1 MRSRYGR
8 VAGPVRLG
16 TVPSLADDFSA
27 RAQKAA
33 DLGAALVAGAVVV
46 LVSGRVAGDGPEAWL
61 ESCGKT
67 QLAVCVAESLWRSR
81 RVDLLVWVAATSR
94 ASALSAFA
102 EAAAEAT
109 GADPGGDGESAAARF
124 VHWLGETRRP
134 WLVVLDDLRDPADL
148 AGLWPQGPA
157 GRVLITTANPAA
169 CTRAE
174 GALIHQVGIFSP
186 REALNY
192 LIARLAAEPDQ
203 HAEAADLA
211 RDLGYEPLAL
221 AQARAG
227 IASSALSCH
236 Q

>member
-1 MRSRYGR
+1 VGSGDGR
-8 VAGPVRLG
+8 VA
-16 TVPSLADDFSA
+16 
-27 RAQKAA
+27 
-33 DLGAALVAGAVVV
+33 
-46 LVSGRVAGDGPEAWL
+46 GPEAWL

-102 EAAAEAT
+102 EAAAKAM
-109 GADPGGDGESAAARF
+109 GADPGDDGESAAARF
-124 VHWLGETRRP
+124 VHWLGETSRP

-157 GRVLITTANPAA
+157 SRVLITTANPAA
-169 CTRAE
+169 FTRAQ

-192 LIARLAAEPDQ
+192 LIVRLAADPDQ
-203 HAEAADLA
+203 HAEAAGLA

-221 AQARAG
+221 AQASAV

-236 Q
+236 QYRDLFERKR